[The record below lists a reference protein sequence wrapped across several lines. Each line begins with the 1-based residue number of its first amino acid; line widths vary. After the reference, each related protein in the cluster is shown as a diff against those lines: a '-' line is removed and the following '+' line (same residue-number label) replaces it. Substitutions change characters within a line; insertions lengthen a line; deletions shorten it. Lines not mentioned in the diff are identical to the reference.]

1 MITPLVQPADT
12 AMRIVVNAVALI
24 GNVCG
29 AARPLA
35 AGAVAFVP
43 LLPWSLRV
51 LSLAGCGMNTLLRAK
66 ARRVDAAWR

>member
-1 MITPLVQPADT
+1 
-12 AMRIVVNAVALI
+12 MRIVVNAVALI

-43 LLPWSLRV
+43 LLPWSLALR
-51 LSLAGCGMNTLLRAK
+51 SLASCSPLR
-66 ARRVDAAWR
+66 DAG

>member
-1 MITPLVQPADT
+1 LAAGLSTHALIASLVQPADT

-43 LLPWSLRV
+43 LLPWSLALR
-51 LSLAGCGMNTLLRAK
+51 SLASCSPLR
-66 ARRVDAAWR
+66 DAG